1 MARDVTPHSAQLPE
15 LGPLALL
22 APHLAAMGERAG
34 VVIEDGA
41 GAPLLEHGPDAAFA
55 AASVIKVPLVMALHA
70 EAERGAISLDERLPV
85 GATVDGSGILRD
97 LRDVAELSAR
107 DHAALAIMLSD
118 NTATNRLIERV
129 GIEVVN
135 GYLDR
140 WGCPV
145 TRLRRRMYDFE
156 AARRGLENVMT
167 PRETATLLRALLE
180 GVRIERA
187 VADGV
192 LALLDRNQDGSML
205 RRYLPDE
212 VRIAHKTGSLAA
224 VRNDVGIVR
233 GPRTVI
239 VAAFTRDLRDP
250 GEGHAFLGV
259 VGWCAARLAGYAL
272 DPLPSEL
279 SPGA

>member
-1 MARDVTPHSAQLPE
+1 MAHDAAPHPAQLPE
-15 LGPLALL
+15 LAPLAVL
-22 APHLAAMGERAG
+22 APHLAAIGERAG
-34 VVIEDGA
+34 VVIADGA
-41 GAPLLEHGPDAAFA
+41 GTPLLEHGPDAAFA

-135 GYLDR
+135 RYLDR

-167 PRETATLLRALLE
+167 PGETTTLLRALLE
-180 GVRIERA
+180 GVRIERV
-187 VADGV
+187 VADRV
-192 LALLDRNQDGSML
+192 LALLDRNQDDSML

-250 GEGHAFLGV
+250 SEGHAFLGM